1 MYLRI
6 MAFCFPFL
14 GVNFILNGI
23 VRASGAMYQV
33 LVLNIISFWVLRFP
47 LTSLF
52 SNIYDE
58 VGIAIG
64 MGASFVISSVL
75 SFLYYRLVIGVKK
88 SYSVNLRYLGGVVMR
103 QRKKKRIYMQVA
115 TLTMLMV
122 IVLVSVSVY
131 TSKHDLKD
139 GKITRY
145 LFTNKVEQYRSVV
158 EKHAKEHE
166 VEEHVDV

>member
-1 MYLRI
+1 AEYGVRLFITEAKSVKFATMYLRI

-64 MGASFVISSVL
+64 LGANLFISFVL
-75 SFLYYRLVIGVKK
+75 SFLYYRFGHWSKK
-88 SYSVNLRYLGGVVMR
+88 E
-103 QRKKKRIYMQVA
+103 
-115 TLTMLMV
+115 
-122 IVLVSVSVY
+122 
-131 TSKHDLKD
+131 
-139 GKITRY
+139 
-145 LFTNKVEQYRSVV
+145 LFS
-158 EKHAKEHE
+158 
-166 VEEHVDV
+166 

>member
-1 MYLRI
+1 MAGQNIAVKNWQRIKQITKYGLLYNFICMVSIGILIVIFAEYGVRLFISETEAVEFATMYLRI
-6 MAFCFPFL
+6 MTFCFLFL

-47 LTSLF
+47 FTSLF

-75 SFLYYRLVIGVKK
+75 SFLYYRFGHW
-88 SYSVNLRYLGGVVMR
+88 
-103 QRKKKRIYMQVA
+103 RKKE
-115 TLTMLMV
+115 
-122 IVLVSVSVY
+122 
-131 TSKHDLKD
+131 
-139 GKITRY
+139 
-145 LFTNKVEQYRSVV
+145 LFS
-158 EKHAKEHE
+158 
-166 VEEHVDV
+166 